1 MTPAQEYRLGV
12 RAAAGII
19 ALLVALCVLAVKT
32 KSADKG
38 VGNAENQ
45 RKTGLSLPRIHGAAH

>member
-32 KSADKG
+32 KC
-38 VGNAENQ
+38 
-45 RKTGLSLPRIHGAAH
+45 

>member
-1 MTPAQEYRLGV
+1 MTKPEPPRMEIVVDGVDGTFSDAASATQAADYRNGV

-32 KSADKG
+32 KC
-38 VGNAENQ
+38 
-45 RKTGLSLPRIHGAAH
+45 

>member
-19 ALLVALCVLAVKT
+19 ALIMGLCALASMANC
-32 KSADKG
+32 
-38 VGNAENQ
+38 
-45 RKTGLSLPRIHGAAH
+45 

>member
-19 ALLVALCVLAVKT
+19 ALIMGLCVLA
-32 KSADKG
+32 
-38 VGNAENQ
+38 
-45 RKTGLSLPRIHGAAH
+45 SLWAC